1 MWLTREPVRR
11 TSLAEV
17 VGVLQRWKGL
27 LAMKRPWHQTVASHA
42 LSQLAVCL
50 VPPSLVGLDLPER
63 VETAAAVLAKLP
75 GVWIAMR
82 R

>member
-1 MWLTREPVRR
+1 
-11 TSLAEV
+11 V
-17 VGVLQRWKGL
+17 VGVLLRWKDL
-27 LAMKRPWHQTVASHA
+27 LVMKLPWHQTVASHA

-50 VPPSLVGLDLPER
+50 VPPSSVGLDLPER
-63 VETAAAVLAKLP
+63 VETAAAAVLARLR